1 MKVLSITAAIAAV
14 ALSVLDV
21 VQADLSKIVRVNPS
35 TQHYI
40 DAQGRSR
47 FFHGTN
53 MVKKS
58 FPWHHDV
65 NNFTPSWS
73 IVDRDIE
80 LMKSLNI
87 NIVRLGKELSV
98 PPPPPLHVQ
107 LLQCCDY

>member
-1 MKVLSITAAIAAV
+1 MKVLGISAAIAAV

-21 VQADLSKIVRVNPS
+21 AQADLSKIVRVNPS
-35 TQHYI
+35 SQMFI
-40 DAQGRSR
+40 DAEGRSR

-80 LMKSLNI
+80 VLKSLNI
-87 NIVRLGKELSV
+87 NSVRLGKEAFS
-98 PPPPPLHVQ
+98 HVQ
-107 LLQCCDY
+107 MHFAPSA